1 MKLPDKSASA
11 LTWFAVI
18 LLLPGLMIQSP
29 SGRFFFAALAG
40 LVALVPLAFGSTK
53 RRLYGGVIAALSLL
67 IAVATY
73 PEFIQDQDSYRD
85 RVRQKSA
92 QSANK

>member
-1 MKLPDKSASA
+1 MKLPDKSANS

-18 LLLPGLMIQSP
+18 LLVPGLMIQSP
-29 SGRFFFAALAG
+29 SGRFFFAALAC
-40 LVALVPLAFGSTK
+40 LIALVPLAFGSGK
-53 RRLYGGVIAALSLL
+53 RRIFGGVVAALSLL

-73 PEFIQDQDSYRD
+73 PDFRHDQDSYRD

-92 QSANK
+92 QPAKQ

>member
-18 LLLPGLMIQSP
+18 LLVPGLMIQSP

-40 LVALVPLAFGSTK
+40 LVALVPLAFGSSK
-53 RRLYGGVIAALSLL
+53 RRIFGGVVAALSLL

-73 PEFIQDQDSYRD
+73 PDFSQDQDSYRD

-92 QSANK
+92 QSAAK

>member
-1 MKLPDKSASA
+1 MKLPDKSTSA

-40 LVALVPLAFGSTK
+40 LVALVPLVFGSTQ
-53 RRLYGGVIAALSLL
+53 RRLYGGVIAAIALL

-73 PEFIQDQDSYRD
+73 LEFAHDQDSYRD
-85 RVRQKSA
+85 RVRQKSTQPA
-92 QSANK
+92 SH

>member
-1 MKLPDKSASA
+1 MKLPDKSAST
-11 LTWFAVI
+11 LTWFAAI
-18 LLLPGLMIQSP
+18 LLVPGLMIQSP

-40 LVALVPLAFGSTK
+40 LAALVPLAFGSTK

>member
-1 MKLPDKSASA
+1 MKLPDKSAST
-11 LTWFAVI
+11 LTWFALI
-18 LLLPGLMIQSP
+18 LLVPGLMIQSP

-67 IAVATY
+67 IAAATY
-73 PEFIQDQDSYRD
+73 PEFSEDQDSYRD

-92 QSANK
+92 QPAKQ